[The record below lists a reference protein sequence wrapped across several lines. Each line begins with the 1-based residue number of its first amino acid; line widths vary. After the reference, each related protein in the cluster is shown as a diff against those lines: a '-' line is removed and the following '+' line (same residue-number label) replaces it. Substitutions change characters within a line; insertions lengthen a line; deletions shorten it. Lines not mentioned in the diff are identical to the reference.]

1 MSYTWDEDKRQATIA
16 ARGLDFADAEKI
28 FQRGAFTWEDSR
40 FAYGEQRFITL
51 GLLGTDV
58 VVLVHTE
65 DEEEIRVIS
74 MRKADRDEQDL
85 YHRNVGF
92 L

>member
-1 MSYTWDEDKRQATIA
+1 MRYTWDEDKRQATIA

-28 FQRGAFTWEDSR
+28 FQRGAFTWEDTR

-51 GLLGTDV
+51 GLLGADV
-58 VVLVHTE
+58 VALVHTE
-65 DEEEIRVIS
+65 GKEEIRVIS
-74 MRKADRDEQDL
+74 LRKADRNEQNL
-85 YHRNVGF
+85 YYRNVGF